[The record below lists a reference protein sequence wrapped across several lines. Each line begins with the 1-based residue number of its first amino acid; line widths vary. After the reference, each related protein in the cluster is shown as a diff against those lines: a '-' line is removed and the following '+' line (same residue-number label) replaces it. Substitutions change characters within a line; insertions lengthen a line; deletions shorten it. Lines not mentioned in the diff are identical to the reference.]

1 MFTPTIAPRR
11 IMKTA
16 SAGLF
21 SAARNSVRNLRTTTR
36 AISNVAQTPS
46 SSGISK
52 NQKFS
57 MNFIE
62 FFGSKKTTKILQKSL
77 KTIRDSLVET
87 FEIAK
92 ILRKEVAENMKSI
105 GKGGAKKRG
114 GLFGGLFGAIG
125 SILGTISFFTN
136 PIILGFLGLLSAGAI
151 GTLLF
156 TYRKEIISFLKKKA
170 SGFRELVDGM
180 IENYINRKFKTTQ
193 TLELEELSDD
203 RIKKDVEELT
213 TREDSPLNLMDATAE
228 ANKNEI
234 GRLENLLSEEKAKKK
249 NNTDDP
255 EAIKLLENRIK
266 QLKTGENPLDNIPFP
281 LNIFSKQIKESVSD
295 RGKFSTDKFGKAID
309 FRKLDRDQKL
319 QEIKKVLGQF
329 KDEED
334 INDAR
339 AFYQMG
345 LESNKS
351 TAGGIQ
357 TQNDVNEAIQAR
369 EILNFLDAIVD
380 PSNIDNEE
388 ILKELEK
395 NYTPSSK
402 NVYDQILID
411 SKPKSQQ
418 NRTKLNL
425 LRRRNYN
432 RNVSSNVMPKSGPQ
446 VAMLPMGNGGG
457 GNLER
462 NDTGGLID
470 GPSVAIHSNI
480 NGDNHL
486 SQMNAVT
493 LGIV

>member
-136 PIILGFLGLLSAGAI
+136 PIILGFLGLLGAGAI

-193 TLELEELSDD
+193 ALELEELSDD

-213 TREDSPLNLMDATAE
+213 TRKDDPLNLMDATAE

-281 LNIFSKQIKESVSD
+281 LNMFSEQIKESVSD
-295 RGKFSTDKFGKAID
+295 RGKFSTNKFGKVID

-319 QEIKKVLGQF
+319 QEIKKVLGNF

-339 AFYQMG
+339 KVYQME
-345 LESNKS
+345 LESSKS
-351 TAGGIQ
+351 TAGG
-357 TQNDVNEAIQAR
+357 TQNDVNKAIQAR

-425 LRRRNYN
+425 LRRNYN

>member
-62 FFGSKKTTKILQKSL
+62 FFGSKKNTKILQKSL

-136 PIILGFLGLLSAGAI
+136 PIILGFLGLLGAGAI

-193 TLELEELSDD
+193 ALELEELSDD

-213 TREDSPLNLMDATAE
+213 TRKDDPLNLMDATAE

-281 LNIFSKQIKESVSD
+281 LNMFSEQIKESVSD
-295 RGKFSTDKFGKAID
+295 RGKFSTNKFGKVID

-319 QEIKKVLGQF
+319 QEIKKVLGNF

-339 AFYQMG
+339 KVYQME
-345 LESNKS
+345 LESSKS
-351 TAGGIQ
+351 TAGG
-357 TQNDVNEAIQAR
+357 TQNDVNKAIQAR

-425 LRRRNYN
+425 LRRNYN

>member
-1 MFTPTIAPRR
+1 
-11 IMKTA
+11 
-16 SAGLF
+16 
-21 SAARNSVRNLRTTTR
+21 
-36 AISNVAQTPS
+36 
-46 SSGISK
+46 
-52 NQKFS
+52 
-57 MNFIE
+57 
-62 FFGSKKTTKILQKSL
+62 
-77 KTIRDSLVET
+77 
-87 FEIAK
+87 
-92 ILRKEVAENMKSI
+92 
-105 GKGGAKKRG
+105 
-114 GLFGGLFGAIG
+114 
-125 SILGTISFFTN
+125 
-136 PIILGFLGLLSAGAI
+136 
-151 GTLLF
+151 
-156 TYRKEIISFLKKKA
+156 
-170 SGFRELVDGM
+170 M

-193 TLELEELSDD
+193 ALELEELSDD

-213 TREDSPLNLMDATAE
+213 TRKDDPLNLMDATAE

-281 LNIFSKQIKESVSD
+281 LNMFSEQIKESVSD
-295 RGKFSTDKFGKAID
+295 RGKFSTNKFGKVID

-319 QEIKKVLGQF
+319 QEIKKVLGNF

-339 AFYQMG
+339 KVYQME
-345 LESNKS
+345 LESSKS
-351 TAGGIQ
+351 TAGG
-357 TQNDVNEAIQAR
+357 TQNDVNKAIQAR

-425 LRRRNYN
+425 LRRNYN